1 MTHSPEDPIIKD
13 RPKMA
18 GTESGIAAQLRQ
30 LYQSVQDE
38 AIPDRFLSLLEK
50 LDRAEQQADES
61 LRIKDSAQ

>member
-1 MTHSPEDPIIKD
+1 MTNSPDDPSAKERQI
-13 RPKMA
+13 MA
-18 GTESGIAAQLRQ
+18 DSQPGIATQLRQ

-50 LDRAEQQADES
+50 LDQAEQQADQA

>member
-1 MTHSPEDPIIKD
+1 
-13 RPKMA
+13 MA
-18 GTESGIAAQLRQ
+18 DSQPGIATQLRQ

-50 LDRAEQQADES
+50 LDEAEQQADQA

>member
-1 MTHSPEDPIIKD
+1 MTHSTDDPTAKD
-13 RPKMA
+13 RQKAAAAQP
-18 GTESGIAAQLRQ
+18 GIATQLRQ

-50 LDRAEQQADES
+50 LDQAERHADQS